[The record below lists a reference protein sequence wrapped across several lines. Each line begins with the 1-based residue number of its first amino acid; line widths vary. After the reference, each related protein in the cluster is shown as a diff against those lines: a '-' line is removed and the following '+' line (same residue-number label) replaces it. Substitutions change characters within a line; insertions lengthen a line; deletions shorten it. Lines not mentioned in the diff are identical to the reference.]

1 MIDTSAFCAGLVRE
15 ADRDRYLA
23 TLFVPEPARSH
34 LYALYAFNAEIAR
47 IREVVSQPTPGEIR
61 LTWWREV
68 VEGGRAEEAAGNPVA
83 SSLLRAIE
91 ENKLPR
97 QPIVDLLDARILDL
111 YDDPIPTLE
120 DLEGYCGETSSA
132 LFRLASIVVADGEDP
147 GGADVAGY
155 GGVAYALSGLM
166 RALPQHAAQGQ
177 LFLPTELLARH
188 GVRRDDVLSG
198 RTSEGLAAALKELR
212 GHARRHFEAARA
224 AFSTVREDARVAFLP
239 LALIPSDLRRLEK
252 QGGAVFAGSPETP
265 QWRRQLTLW
274 RAARRG
280 RLS

>member
-1 MIDTSAFCAGLVRE
+1 MIDTSAFCAGVVRE

-34 LYALYAFNAEIAR
+34 LYALYAFNAEVAR
-47 IREVVSQPTPGEIR
+47 IRELVSQPAPGEIR

-68 VEGGRAEEAAGNPVA
+68 VEGERAEEAAGNPVA
-83 SSLLRAIE
+83 SALLRAMTE
-91 ENKLPR
+91 SKLPR
-97 QPIVDLLDARILDL
+97 QPFVDLLDARVLDL

-132 LFRLASIVVADGEDP
+132 LFRLASIIVAGGSDP
-147 GGADVAGY
+147 GGADVAGH
-155 GGVAYALSGLM
+155 GGVAYALCGLM

-198 RTSEGLAAALKELR
+198 RTSSGLAAALAELR
-212 GHARRHFEAARA
+212 SHARKHYEAAKA
-224 AFSTVREDARVAFLP
+224 QFGTVRADCRVAFLA
-239 LALIPSDLRRLEK
+239 LALVPGDLRRLERQGEAVFTG
-252 QGGAVFAGSPETP
+252 QGGVP

-280 RLS
+280 RLP

>member
-1 MIDTSAFCAGLVRE
+1 MIDTSAFCAGVVRE

-61 LTWWREV
+61 LAWWREV

-83 SSLLRAIE
+83 ASLLRAIAD
-91 ENKLPR
+91 NKLPR

-111 YDDPIPTLE
+111 YDDPIPTLD

-132 LFRLASIVVADGEDP
+132 LFRLASIIVAGGSDP
-147 GGADVAGY
+147 GGADVAGH

-166 RALPQHAAQGQ
+166 RALPRHAAQGQ

-188 GVRRDDVLSG
+188 GVRRDDMLSG
-198 RTSEGLAAALKELR
+198 RSSPALAAALKELR
-212 GHARRHFEAARA
+212 GHARRHYAAAKA

-239 LALIPSDLRRLEK
+239 LALIPGDLRRLER
-252 QGGAVFAGSPETP
+252 QGEAVFAGGADVP

-280 RLS
+280 SLP